1 MATCQL
7 GWRLSPSSEQALLRH
22 VPTTTFEMGMM
33 KALSVTL
40 LALSLWLT
48 GCASSHDAQMTETDI
63 SGTRMIG
70 TDLSEKHMTERQAE
84 VALRGA
90 EVMPFNLDATTHIFE
105 KTPKGG
111 VQQVVADSN
120 DPEQVRLIR
129 EHLKDIST
137 KFAKGNFHE
146 PGMIHGPEM
155 AGLHELMMGH
165 ERLAMT
171 YREID
176 LGGEIQFSS
185 EDAKLVSALQAWFDQ
200 QVSDHGEHAQDH
212 Q

>member
-1 MATCQL
+1 M
-7 GWRLSPSSEQALLRH
+7 SETH
-22 VPTTTFEMGMM
+22 VSE
-33 KALSVTL
+33 K
-40 LALSLWLT
+40 
-48 GCASSHDAQMTETDI
+48 QMT
-63 SGTRMIG
+63 G
-70 TDLSEKHMTERQAE
+70 RQAE
-84 VALRGA
+84 VAQKGA

-129 EHLKDIST
+129 EHLTEIST
-137 KFAKGNFHE
+137 KFATGNFHE

-165 ERLAMT
+165 ERLTIT
-171 YREID
+171 YREIE

-185 EDAKLVSALQAWFDQ
+185 EDAKLVTALHSWFDQ